1 MTFTVGRLSLLLWVW
16 TVQSVRCA
24 HFCDPKPAY
33 VQPPEPNF
41 FFFNSSPSSPI
52 SLCFTNRSTKI
63 CHYMEFSSSAWNTHS
78 LFAAL
83 YRRRPQRQ
91 SRDSSLIRRWWQCR
105 HIQQQHIT
113 PSPTRCTAVKTEGCS
128 CPPWYVK
135 LLLHPYIWY
144 TVFPSP
150 AGRSSESRD
159 KYDQKK
165 VIFLNLKL
173 SIGILCNWNTYPV
186 INAQT

>member
-1 MTFTVGRLSLLLWVW
+1 MTFTVDRLSLLVWVW
-16 TVQSVRCA
+16 TVQSLRSFLWPKASLCTPTWA
-24 HFCDPKPAY
+24 QRFC
-33 VQPPEPNF
+33 
-41 FFFNSSPSSPI
+41 FFNSSSSSSPI

-83 YRRRPQRQ
+83 YRRCPQRQ

-113 PSPTRCTAVKTEGCS
+113 ASPTRCTAVKTEGCS

-135 LLLHPYIWY
+135 LLLHPHIWY

-150 AGRSSESRD
+150 AGRTERRD
-159 KYDQKK
+159 KHDKK
-165 VIFLNLKL
+165 ESNFSQFKTFY
-173 SIGILCNWNTYPV
+173 WNTLQLEHLPSD
-186 INAQT
+186 

>member
-1 MTFTVGRLSLLLWVW
+1 MTFTVDRLSLLVWVW
-16 TVQSVRCA
+16 TVQSLRCA

-33 VQPPEPNF
+33 VRPPEPNVF
-41 FFFNSSPSSPI
+41 VFFNSSSSSSPV

-83 YRRRPQRQ
+83 CRRCPQRQ

-113 PSPTRCTAVKTEGCS
+113 ASPTRCTAVKTEGCS

-135 LLLHPYIWY
+135 LLLHPHIWY

-150 AGRSSESRD
+150 AGRSSERRD
-159 KYDQKK
+159 KHDKK
-165 VIFLNLKL
+165 ESNFSQFKTFY
-173 SIGILCNWNTYPV
+173 WNTLQLEHLPSD
-186 INAQT
+186 